1 MKKHTPVKKA
11 AAAKNSAKI
20 KQAAPAPATQAATS
34 SSKPKKP
41 LVSKQPRSE
50 KDTAL
55 QAGIFLYTDDNWSAA
70 YFNDSDLHCMERE
83 LFG

>member
-11 AAAKNSAKI
+11 ARI

-34 SSKPKKP
+34 SSNPKQTS
-41 LVSKQPRSE
+41 LISKQPRSE
-50 KDTAL
+50 KDAAL
-55 QAGIFLYTDDNWSAA
+55 QAGIFLYTDDNWSAD
-70 YFNDSDLHCMERE
+70 YFNDGDLHCMERE